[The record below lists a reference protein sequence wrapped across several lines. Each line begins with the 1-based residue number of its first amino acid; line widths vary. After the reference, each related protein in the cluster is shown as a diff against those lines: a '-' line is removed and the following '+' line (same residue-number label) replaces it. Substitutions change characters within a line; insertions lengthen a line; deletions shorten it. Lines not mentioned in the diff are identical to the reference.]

1 MTYFTGPLE
10 VGTGAG
16 SEVTTGKGYAILA
29 SSELPIQQGSLV
41 ASQTTTISTV
51 ALSHAAV
58 SSTITLP
65 ANSQIIAYYV
75 DTIVAATGTIASLAV
90 TVGTAAAGEQY
101 MTSTDMITT
110 TRASTALTVAQ
121 LAAMDDIG
129 TNTSVVITI
138 DANAA
143 ASTTQG
149 TLRLTVVY
157 SMK

>member
-10 VGTGAG
+10 VGTAAG
-16 SEVTTGKGYAILA
+16 SEVTTGKGYAIL
-29 SSELPIQQGSLV
+29 SSVEQPIQQGSQVL
-41 ASQTTTISTV
+41 SQTTTVSTV
-51 ALSHAAV
+51 SGSHAAV
-58 SSTITLP
+58 SATITLP

-90 TVGTAAAGEQY
+90 TVGTAAGGEQY
-101 MTSTDMITT
+101 MTSTDMITA
-110 TRASTALTVAQ
+110 TRGSTALTVAQ

-129 TNTSVVITI
+129 ANTSVVITI

-143 ASTTQG
+143 ATTTQG

>member
-10 VGTGAG
+10 VGKEASNDTA
-16 SEVTTGKGYAILA
+16 TGKGYAVL
-29 SSELPIQQGSLV
+29 
-41 ASQTTTISTV
+41 SQTTTVSTV
-51 ALSHAAV
+51 AGSHAAV
-58 SSTITLP
+58 SSSITLP

-101 MTSTDMITT
+101 MTSTDMITG
-110 TRASTALTVAQ
+110 TRGSTALTVAQ

-129 TNTSVVITI
+129 SNTSVFITL

-143 ASTTQG
+143 ATTTQG

>member
-10 VGTGAG
+10 VGTAAG
-16 SEVTTGKGYAILA
+16 SEVTTGKGYAVI
-29 SSELPIQQGSLV
+29 
-41 ASQTTTISTV
+41 SQTTTVSTV
-51 ALSHAAV
+51 AGSHAAV

-90 TVGTAAAGEQY
+90 TVGTAAGGEQY
-101 MTSTDMITT
+101 MTSTDMITA

-121 LAAMDDIG
+121 LAVMDDIG
-129 TNTSVVITI
+129 ANTSVVITI

-143 ASTTQG
+143 ATTTQG

-157 SMK
+157 AMK